1 MKKIIKIVLIGQP
14 NVGKSLLINALSG
27 ADMKVGNF
35 SGVTV
40 EKAQAKMSY
49 KDYELEII
57 DLPGTY
63 SLEGYSQEEK
73 ISKSFIESG
82 EYDVLVNVLDS
93 TNLERNLLL
102 SAQLLEKNKKTILA
116 LNMSDEAKKEGIDI
130 NYAGMSELL
139 GVDVIGVSAHKKE
152 NLPALLDAIIS
163 VFEAGKR
170 ANKRIFSDEI
180 ENEISLLKDFL
191 EQKDDEN
198 IKALNLSLQEISI
211 LLLKGENELYQKL
224 HNKAIWLELAPL
236 LNEAKNRLYVQFE
249 TKSIKHIFASELNA
263 FANGICAE
271 CVKYTKT
278 AKTAHKADKI
288 LMNRF
293 LGIPIFLFFMWV
305 IFQLTFSLGQYPMD
319 WIESGVSALQES
331 VKTIINEEKNPEFV
345 SLISDGIIG
354 GVGAVLSFLPNI
366 VILFFGISLLETTG
380 YMARVAYLL
389 DGIFHRFGLHGK
401 SFIAIV
407 TGFGCS
413 VPAFMAARTLKNPK
427 DRLLTLF
434 VTPFAQCG
442 AKLPVFVLFCSAFAP
457 EDQAGNWLFYIYIFG
472 ALMGLVCAKILR
484 LTAFR
489 GVDEPFVME
498 LPKYRMPN
506 WSLVWFSIYNKAKM
520 YIKKAGTFI
529 LAASVLIWWAQTYP
543 YNEQIRADFDS
554 KIELA
559 ASDEAKDELETTKQN
574 YLLEHSYLGT
584 LGRFISPIFAPL
596 GFEWRESVS
605 LLTGLAAKEVVVAT
619 MGVLYSA
626 GTELDETSTALSAKL
641 KEAMSEQT
649 ALAFIL
655 FAMFYN
661 PCLAATMVFRR
672 EAGGWRYVAW
682 LFIFTFVVAYICAF
696 GGILAYKFFT

>member
-163 VFEAGKR
+163 VFEAGKK

-249 TKSIKHIFASELNA
+249 TK
-263 FANGICAE
+263 
-271 CVKYTKT
+271 
-278 AKTAHKADKI
+278 
-288 LMNRF
+288 
-293 LGIPIFLFFMWV
+293 
-305 IFQLTFSLGQYPMD
+305 
-319 WIESGVSALQES
+319 
-331 VKTIINEEKNPEFV
+331 
-345 SLISDGIIG
+345 
-354 GVGAVLSFLPNI
+354 
-366 VILFFGISLLETTG
+366 
-380 YMARVAYLL
+380 
-389 DGIFHRFGLHGK
+389 
-401 SFIAIV
+401 
-407 TGFGCS
+407 
-413 VPAFMAARTLKNPK
+413 
-427 DRLLTLF
+427 
-434 VTPFAQCG
+434 
-442 AKLPVFVLFCSAFAP
+442 
-457 EDQAGNWLFYIYIFG
+457 
-472 ALMGLVCAKILR
+472 
-484 LTAFR
+484 
-489 GVDEPFVME
+489 
-498 LPKYRMPN
+498 
-506 WSLVWFSIYNKAKM
+506 
-520 YIKKAGTFI
+520 
-529 LAASVLIWWAQTYP
+529 
-543 YNEQIRADFDS
+543 
-554 KIELA
+554 
-559 ASDEAKDELETTKQN
+559 
-574 YLLEHSYLGT
+574 
-584 LGRFISPIFAPL
+584 
-596 GFEWRESVS
+596 
-605 LLTGLAAKEVVVAT
+605 
-619 MGVLYSA
+619 
-626 GTELDETSTALSAKL
+626 
-641 KEAMSEQT
+641 
-649 ALAFIL
+649 
-655 FAMFYN
+655 
-661 PCLAATMVFRR
+661 
-672 EAGGWRYVAW
+672 
-682 LFIFTFVVAYICAF
+682 
-696 GGILAYKFFT
+696 